1 MEDKTMVKADFVSSI
16 VIILFSALVLIVSF
30 RMPAYEEW
38 GLYATPSM
46 APIAFGFLLM
56 LCGLIL
62 FVRSVAKKGYKISIT
77 REHIKWV
84 HRAKATTHFVVVLG
98 LVILYYLLLGK
109 LHFVLISGVYIFFN
123 IFYFK
128 STSIWKNVLIS
139 AITATSIWYL
149 FNNILFIPLP

>member
-16 VIILFSALVLIVSF
+16 VIILFSTLILVISF
-30 RMPAYEEW
+30 RMPTYEEW

-46 APIAFGFLLM
+46 APIAFGFLLL

-62 FVRSVAKKGYKISIT
+62 FVRSVVKRGYKISIT
-77 REHIKWV
+77 REHIKRV
-84 HRAKATTHFVVVLG
+84 YQAKATTHFFVVLG

-109 LHFVLISGVYIFFN
+109 LHFVLISGAYIFFN

>member
-62 FVRSVAKKGYKISIT
+62 FVRSVVKKGYKISIT
-77 REHIKWV
+77 REQIKRV
-84 HRAKATTHFVVVLG
+84 YRAKATTHFVVVLG